1 MRTSSLFQHTD
12 RAAPAGA
19 DVESHRLL
27 LRAGYVRPLAG
38 GVFTLLPM
46 GLRAT
51 RRVEAVVRQEIEA
64 IGGQELAMPHVL
76 PRWLWERSG
85 RLAAWSDALAT
96 FGDSVVAATHEEAV
110 AALAAELIHSWRDL
124 PRLVYQIQ
132 AKYRHESRPRAGLIR
147 AREFTMKDS
156 YSLDADEA
164 GMLEQYEAHRHAYRR
179 VFERLSLPVVE
190 VESDA
195 APMGG
200 YAAHEYMHVC
210 RIGEDTLLLCSGC
223 GWAANREAAGQRTAC
238 PRCSA
243 ALQTERG
250 VEVGNIFQ
258 FGPRY
263 SEMFGAQ
270 FTDSDG
276 RRRPVWMG
284 SYGLGIG
291 RTLACLAE
299 VHHDEAGLAWPDAVA
314 PYSVVLVSVRPCA
327 EAEAAYARLMERSV
341 EVLYDDR
348 DVAAGVKFAD
358 ADLSGIP
365 WRMVVGPRSAG
376 AGGVEL
382 SRRRGQDAGVLP
394 LTAAVARLA
403 ARARSVPV

>member
-1 MRTSSLFQHTD
+1 MLFRNTE
-12 RAAPAGA
+12 RSAPAGI

-27 LRAGYVRPLAG
+27 VRAGYVRSLAAG
-38 GVFTLLPM
+38 IFTLLPM

-51 RRVEAVVRQEIEA
+51 RRLEAVVRQEIEA

-76 PRWLWERSG
+76 PRRLWERSG

-110 AALAAELIHSWRDL
+110 AVLAAELVRSWRDL

-132 AKYRHESRPRAGLIR
+132 AKYRQEARPRAGLIR
-147 AREFTMKDS
+147 GREFTMKDS
-156 YSLDADEA
+156 YSLDADEP
-164 GMLEQYEAHRHAYRR
+164 GMLAQYEAHRRAYRR

-195 APMGG
+195 GPMGG
-200 YAAHEYMHVC
+200 HAAHEYMHLSG
-210 RIGEDTLLLCSGC
+210 IGEDTLLLCPGC
-223 GWAANREAAGQRTAC
+223 GWAANREASGLRTAC
-238 PRCSA
+238 PGCSA
-243 ALQTERG
+243 SLRMERG

-263 SEMFGAQ
+263 SEMFGAH
-270 FTDSDG
+270 FTDWDG

-299 VHHDEAGLAWPDAVA
+299 LHHDEVGLAWPDAVA
-314 PYSVVLVSVRPCA
+314 PYSVVLMSVRTCR
-327 EAEAAYARLMERSV
+327 EAEAVYARLLEESV
-341 EVLYDDR
+341 DVLYDDR
-348 DVAAGVKFAD
+348 DLAAGVKFAD

-365 WRMVVGPRSAG
+365 WRLVVGPRSAA

-382 SRRRGQDAGVLP
+382 SRRRGADGSVLP
-394 LTAAVARLA
+394 LAEAVERLVGSARLA
-403 ARARSVPV
+403 PE